1 MFLGFDLQGWIT
13 VVAGVLLALITLYTG
28 YDHVDLFGRVTV
40 RINQQIGVFILLA
53 SLATL
58 VVEAQ
63 LASRRRNRDQS
74 DRAREMVARARSQV
88 DRAREADA
96 AARER
101 DLAGRERNRAAQER
115 ERAARRAQRQDRR
128 TLAQLEFQFSPSDIT
143 RRRLSGLIA
152 LLREYGELA

>member
-1 MFLGFDLQGWIT
+1 MLLGFDLQGWIT
-13 VVAGVLLALITLYTG
+13 VVAGVLLALITLFTG

-74 DRAREMVARARSQV
+74 DRAREMVARARAEV

-96 AARER
+96 TAQER
-101 DLAGRERNRAAQER
+101 DLAGRESARCQLR
-115 ERAARRAQRQDRR
+115 RRAR
-128 TLAQLEFQFSPSDIT
+128 
-143 RRRLSGLIA
+143 
-152 LLREYGELA
+152 

>member
-1 MFLGFDLQGWIT
+1 MFLGFDLQGWLT
-13 VVAGVLLALITLYTG
+13 VVAGVLLALITLFTG

-74 DRAREMVARARSQV
+74 DRARE
-88 DRAREADA
+88 ADT

-115 ERAARRAQRQDRR
+115 ERAARRAQRQDRC
-128 TLAQLEFQFSPSDIT
+128 TLAQLEFQFSPNDTT
-143 RRRLSGLIA
+143 RRRLSDLIA

>member
-1 MFLGFDLQGWIT
+1 MLFGFDLQGWIT
-13 VVAGVLLALITLYTG
+13 VVAGVLLALITLFTG

-40 RINQQIGVFILLA
+40 RINQQIGVFVLLA

-63 LASRRRNRDQS
+63 LASRRRTRDS
-74 DRAREMVARARSQV
+74 V

-101 DLAGRERNRAAQER
+101 DLAGRERNRAAEER
-115 ERAARRAQRQDRR
+115 ERAARRAQRQDRC
-128 TLAQLEFQFSPSDIT
+128 TLAQLEFQFSANDTT
-143 RRRLSGLIA
+143 RRRLSDLIA

>member
-1 MFLGFDLQGWIT
+1 MLFGFDLQGCIT
-13 VVAGVLLALITLYTG
+13 VVAGVLLALITLFTG
-28 YDHVDLFGRVTV
+28 YDHVDLFGRITVT
-40 RINQQIGVFILLA
+40 INQQIGVFILLA

-63 LASRRRNRDQS
+63 LASRRRNRDQI
-74 DRAREMVARARSQV
+74 DRARAAAERARAEV

-101 DLAGRERNRAAQER
+101 DLAAAER
-115 ERAARRAQRQDRR
+115 ERAARRAQRQDRC
-128 TLAQLEFQFSPSDIT
+128 TLAQLEFQFSPNDTT
-143 RRRLSGLIA
+143 RTRLSDLIA

>member
-1 MFLGFDLQGWIT
+1 MLFGFDLQGWIT
-13 VVAGVLLALITLYTG
+13 VVAGVLLALITLFTG

-63 LASRRRNRDQS
+63 LASRRRNRDS
-74 DRAREMVARARSQV
+74 N
-88 DRAREADA
+88 DRAREADSA
-96 AARER
+96 AE
-101 DLAGRERNRAAQER
+101 ER
-115 ERAARRAQRQDRR
+115 ERATRRAQRQDRC
-128 TLAQLEFQFSPSDIT
+128 TLAQLEFQFSPNDAT
-143 RRRLSGLIA
+143 RTRLSDLIA

>member
-1 MFLGFDLQGWIT
+1 MLFGFDLQGWIT
-13 VVAGVLLALITLYTG
+13 VVAGVLLALITLFTG

-63 LASRRRNRDQS
+63 LASRRRNRDS
-74 DRAREMVARARSQV
+74 V

-101 DLAGRERNRAAQER
+101 DLAGRERNRAAEER
-115 ERAARRAQRQDRR
+115 ERAARRAQRQDRC
-128 TLAQLEFQFSPSDIT
+128 TLAQLEFQFSPNDTT
-143 RRRLSGLIA
+143 RRRLSDLIA

>member
-1 MFLGFDLQGWIT
+1 MLLGFDLQGWIT
-13 VVAGVLLALITLYTG
+13 VVAGVLLALITLFTG

-63 LASRRRNRDQS
+63 LASRRRTRDS
-74 DRAREMVARARSQV
+74 V
-88 DRAREADA
+88 DRSREADA

-101 DLAGRERNRAAQER
+101 DLASQERLRADRERNRAAEER
-115 ERAARRAQRQDRR
+115 ERAARRAQRQDRC
-128 TLAQLEFQFSPSDIT
+128 TLAQLEFQFSLNDTT
-143 RRRLSGLIA
+143 RRRLSDLIA

>member
-1 MFLGFDLQGWIT
+1 MLFGFDLQGLIT
-13 VVAGVLLALITLYTG
+13 VVAGVLLALITLFTG
-28 YDHVDLFGRVTV
+28 YDHVDFFGRVTV

-63 LASRRRNRDQS
+63 LASRRRNRDQI
-74 DRAREMVARARSQV
+74 

-101 DLAGRERNRAAQER
+101 DLAAEER
-115 ERAARRAQRQDRR
+115 ERAARRAQRQDRC
-128 TLAQLEFQFSPSDIT
+128 TLAQLEFQFSPNDTT
-143 RRRLSGLIA
+143 RRRLSDLIA

>member
-1 MFLGFDLQGWIT
+1 VLLGFDLQGWIT
-13 VVAGVLLALITLYTG
+13 VVAGVLLALITLFTG

-63 LASRRRNRDQS
+63 LASRRRNRDS
-74 DRAREMVARARSQV
+74 V

-96 AARER
+96 TARER

-115 ERAARRAQRQDRR
+115 ERAARRAQRQDRC
-128 TLAQLEFQFSPSDIT
+128 TLAQIESQFSPNDTT
-143 RRRLSGLIA
+143 RRRLSDLIA

>member
-1 MFLGFDLQGWIT
+1 MLFGFDLQGWIT
-13 VVAGVLLALITLYTG
+13 VVAGVLLALITLFTG
-28 YDHVDLFGRVTV
+28 YDHVDLFGRITV

-74 DRAREMVARARSQV
+74 DRAREMVARARSEV

-101 DLAGRERNRAAQER
+101 DLAAEER
-115 ERAARRAQRQDRR
+115 ERAARRAQRQDRC
-128 TLAQLEFQFSPSDIT
+128 TLAQLEFQFSANGTT
-143 RRRLSGLIA
+143 RRRLSDLIA

>member
-1 MFLGFDLQGWIT
+1 MLFAFDLQGWIT
-13 VVAGVLLALITLYTG
+13 VAPGVLLALITLFTG
-28 YDHVDLFGRVTV
+28 YDHVGLFTRVTV

-74 DRAREMVARARSQV
+74 DRARES
-88 DRAREADA
+88 DA

-101 DLAGRERNRAAQER
+101 DLANQERFRADRERNRAAQER
-115 ERAARRAQRQDRR
+115 ERAACRAQRHDRC
-128 TLAQLEFQFSPSDIT
+128 TLAQLEFQLGSNAVT
-143 RRRLSGLIA
+143 RKRLSDLIA
-152 LLREYGELA
+152 LLREYGEPA

>member
-1 MFLGFDLQGWIT
+1 MLFGFDLQGCIT
-13 VVAGVLLALITLYTG
+13 VVAGVLLALITLFTG

-40 RINQQIGVFILLA
+40 TINQQIGVFILLA

-63 LASRRRNRDQS
+63 LASRRRNRDS
-74 DRAREMVARARSQV
+74 V

-101 DLAGRERNRAAQER
+101 DLAAEER
-115 ERAARRAQRQDRR
+115 ERAARRAQRQDRC
-128 TLAQLEFQFSPSDIT
+128 TLAQLEFQFSPNDTT
-143 RRRLSGLIA
+143 RRRLSDLIA

>member
-1 MFLGFDLQGWIT
+1 MLLGFDLQGWIT
-13 VVAGVLLALITLYTG
+13 VVAGVLLALITLFTG

-63 LASRRRNRDQS
+63 LASRRRNRDS
-74 DRAREMVARARSQV
+74 V

-96 AARER
+96 TARER

-115 ERAARRAQRQDRR
+115 ERAARRAQRQDRC
-128 TLAQLEFQFSPSDIT
+128 TLAQIESQFSPNDTT
-143 RRRLSGLIA
+143 RRRLSDLIA

>member
-1 MFLGFDLQGWIT
+1 MLFGFDLQGWIT
-13 VVAGVLLALITLYTG
+13 VVAGVLLALITLFTG

-63 LASRRRNRDQS
+63 LASRRRNRDQI
-74 DRAREMVARARSQV
+74 DRARAAAERARAEV

-101 DLAGRERNRAAQER
+101 DLAGRERNRAAEER
-115 ERAARRAQRQDRR
+115 ERAARRAQRQDRC
-128 TLAQLEFQFSPSDIT
+128 TLAQLEFQFSPNDTT
-143 RRRLSGLIA
+143 RRRLSDLIA

>member
-1 MFLGFDLQGWIT
+1 MLFGFDLQGWIT
-13 VVAGVLLALITLYTG
+13 VVAGVLLALITLFTG
-28 YDHVDLFGRVTV
+28 YDHVDLFGRVAV

-63 LASRRRNRDQS
+63 LASRRRNRDS
-74 DRAREMVARARSQV
+74 N

-101 DLAGRERNRAAQER
+101 DLASQERLRADRERNRAAQER
-115 ERAARRAQRQDRR
+115 ERAARRAQRQDRC
-128 TLAQLEFQFSPSDIT
+128 TLAQLEFQFSPNGTT
-143 RRRLSGLIA
+143 RRRLSDLIA